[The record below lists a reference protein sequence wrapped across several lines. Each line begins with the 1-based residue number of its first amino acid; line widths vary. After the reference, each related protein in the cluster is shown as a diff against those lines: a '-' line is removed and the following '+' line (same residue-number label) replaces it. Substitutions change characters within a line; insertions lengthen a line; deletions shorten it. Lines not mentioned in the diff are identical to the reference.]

1 MWPGS
6 LGQELIMQFKSVKK
20 TVFYVDKLSLY
31 NLLRPV
37 IHKHVSN
44 MLPSV
49 PTLPLNTLPF
59 PYTSLPSPYLF
70 PDFCSMLCLKCTLYT
85 VHPSIYLQFSFAYYG
100 STNQNNQL
108 WLGGS
113 ELHSKLWF
121 FICIISC
128 FVVE

>member
-1 MWPGS
+1 
-6 LGQELIMQFKSVKK
+6 MQVISVKK
-20 TVFYVDKLSLY
+20 ITVFYVDKLSLY
-31 NLLRPV
+31 YLLHPV

-85 VHPSIYLQFSFAYYG
+85 VHPFSYN
-100 STNQNNQL
+100 S
-108 WLGGS
+108 
-113 ELHSKLWF
+113 HSLIMGQPIKT
-121 FICIISC
+121 INSG
-128 FVVE
+128 